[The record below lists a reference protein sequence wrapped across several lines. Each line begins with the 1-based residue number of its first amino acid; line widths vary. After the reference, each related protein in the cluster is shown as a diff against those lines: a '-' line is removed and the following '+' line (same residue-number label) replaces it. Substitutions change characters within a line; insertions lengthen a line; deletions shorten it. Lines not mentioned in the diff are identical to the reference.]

1 MLKIT
6 CVDTTRFQN

>member
-6 CVDTTRFQN
+6 CVSL